1 MAEFA
6 DEINSWVSGII
17 SSIHGDQGPVEALT
31 EGENTYVSK
40 LGGSQ
45 GSIGTRPRLRPIST
59 INPVLGTPSQMLH
72 IQPYSYAPSENS
84 NHIHTK
90 VVVSAGGELWVVDG
104 SDQWNGET
112 YPLPTGGNPFDSE
125 NLSHIDGTVMQNR
138 LFLLANNGQVRSMLP
153 IPGVSGN
160 LGYVNFGFSQDVP
173 SIKVSASG
181 GGAMPADTYTVYATY
196 YNDLTGGESN
206 ITDGVDITIAENQKI
221 SVTISCTADQ
231 ATVYRKW
238 KIYILRQSTMSQ
250 SYLAS
255 IVETAGAALV
265 EQPLPLSNGAEYY
278 VNLTASQLSDL
289 IISAPFFRENDPP
302 PLDMLYVATY
312 GGRLVGA
319 SKRKI
324 YWSKL
329 GSPDAFPP
337 SNSEIV
343 ETGEGDEITGL
354 YPLKDEILVI
364 FTTGGTYALFGNDP
378 QTWTLKPIDTTVG
391 CVGHRS
397 VIEFDGLLAW
407 WSPQY
412 GPVLLNG
419 SSVEKIGL
427 ELLGRSQWDQG
438 QSFSSAIRGGWDPHY
453 NHLVW
458 AIPDTQ
464 NPSLLTKL
472 IPYNY
477 RTNSWVASL
486 WDPIPIMSMATA
498 FNQKGEQRLW
508 IGDTTNWLGYFDTG
522 VRTDMIPDGTTYG
535 TFTAGSSS
543 ISTIEDLSASFYS
556 VGQDLKDRYV
566 NVLTT
571 DGEFVGRAL
580 IASNST
586 TELTL
591 ATTMSVT
598 SGQTYRYS
606 IGAPHVV
613 IKTRWMD
620 GQQSFMRKRWDRLYM
635 YVVGEGQPTYAVRVG
650 YQTNFDTR
658 SITSLG
664 TVLPQA
670 TTTAS
675 LDSSWDVLVTVD
687 DGRMVQR
694 IPMFLNGQT
703 LRLVIDQAN
712 AEPFTIIKL
721 LTTGRM
727 LSDRYYG

>member
-6 DEINSWVSGII
+6 DEINSWVSGVIT
-17 SSIHGDQGPVEALT
+17 SIHGDQGPTEALT

-59 INPVLGTPSQMLH
+59 INPVLGTPQKLMH
-72 IQPYSYAPSENS
+72 IIPFSYSPSENAA
-84 NHIHTK
+84 HIHSK
-90 VVVSAGGELWVVDG
+90 VVISSGGELWVING

-112 YPLPTGGNPFDSE
+112 YDLPTGGAPFQQD
-125 NLSHIDGTVMQNR
+125 NLSHIDSAVLQNR
-138 LFLLANNGQVRSMLP
+138 LFITSINGEQRSLVP

-160 LGYVNFGFSQDVP
+160 LGYVNFGFGLDVP
-173 SIKVSASG
+173 SIKLSVSTG
-181 GGAMPADTYTVYATY
+181 GVMPADTYTVYASF
-196 YNDLTGGESN
+196 YNDRTGGESN
-206 ITDGVDITIAENQKI
+206 INVGYDVVVPENGKI
-221 SVTISCTADQ
+221 SVTINCTADQ

-238 KIYILRQSTMSQ
+238 KIYVLRQSTMSQ
-250 SYLAS
+250 AYLAS
-255 IVETAGAALV
+255 VVETSGAALV

-278 VNLTASQLSDL
+278 INLTANQLSDL
-289 IISAPFFRENDPP
+289 IISAPFSRENDPP
-302 PLDMLYVATY
+302 PLDMMYVATY
-312 GGRLVGA
+312 GGRLMGA

-329 GSPDAFPP
+329 GAPDSFPP

-391 CVGHRS
+391 CVGHKS

-412 GPVLLNG
+412 GPVILNG
-419 SSVEKIGL
+419 SNVEKIGL

-438 QSFSSAIRGGWDPHY
+438 QSFDSNIRGGWDPHY
-453 NHLVW
+453 DHLVW
-458 AIPDTQ
+458 GIPDTQ
-464 NPSLLTKL
+464 NPTLITRL

-477 RTNSWVASL
+477 RTNSWVASV
-486 WDPIPIMSMATA
+486 WDPIPIASMATA

-522 VRTDMIPDGTTYG
+522 VRTDMIPDGTTDG

-543 ISTIEDLSASFYS
+543 ITNIDDGSASFYTT
-556 VGQDLKDRYV
+556 GYDLKDRYV

-571 DGEFVGRAL
+571 DGEFVGRRL
-580 IASNST
+580 IESNSAT
-586 TELTL
+586 GLVL
-591 ATTMSVT
+591 ASALSVT
-598 SGQTYRYS
+598 SGQTYRYA

-613 IKTRWMD
+613 VKTRWMD

-635 YVVGEGQPTYAVRVG
+635 YVVGEGQPTYAVKVG

-658 SITSLG
+658 SVTSLG

-670 TTTAS
+670 TTAS
-675 LDSSWDVLVTVD
+675 LDSSWDVPVTVD